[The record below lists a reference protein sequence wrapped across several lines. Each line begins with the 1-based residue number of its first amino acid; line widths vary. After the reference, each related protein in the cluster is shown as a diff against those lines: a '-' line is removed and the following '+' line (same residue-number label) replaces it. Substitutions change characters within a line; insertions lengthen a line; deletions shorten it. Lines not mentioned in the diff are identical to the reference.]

1 MPESNSSNGASP
13 IFELPKVLNGKGVAL
28 AVIFGWLVVY
38 IFEGAR
44 LGLYGVPFTD
54 VTVSGA
60 TVIRC
65 LASITALFF
74 LLGWSLIPGFLLL
87 WQVGARVPLRHAMT
101 AILGLLFVLAF
112 TGVMVRFFAYVFVAS
127 TGVLVIVYAVNAA
140 RRRWGSHPHQESE
153 SRRVASSEDALVEDR
168 LEEAFAML
176 GVGLRAAAIVLL
188 AAFVAGRDAALHQES
203 FLVRHGTGTTVTA
216 CLADQGD
223 KLVCIISPGSPKPK
237 LSFLSKTAPHAQ
249 GLTVERVGF
258 FVRPFGIWDTPRGRG
273 AWSWARQEL
282 QQE

>member
-13 IFELPKVLNGKGVAL
+13 IYERPKVLNGKGVAL

-140 RRRWGSHPHQESE
+140 RRRWG
-153 SRRVASSEDALVEDR
+153 
-168 LEEAFAML
+168 
-176 GVGLRAAAIVLL
+176 
-188 AAFVAGRDAALHQES
+188 
-203 FLVRHGTGTTVTA
+203 
-216 CLADQGD
+216 
-223 KLVCIISPGSPKPK
+223 
-237 LSFLSKTAPHAQ
+237 
-249 GLTVERVGF
+249 
-258 FVRPFGIWDTPRGRG
+258 
-273 AWSWARQEL
+273 
-282 QQE
+282 